1 MTNILA
7 LLCMAAKF
15 LLFRII
21 NFVLQICQL
30 LVVFRHVTYQPT
42 ICGSNAITNKNQD
55 KLKNKLGLSFCY
67 FTLK

>member
-1 MTNILA
+1 
-7 LLCMAAKF
+7 MAAKI
-15 LLFRII
+15 LLFKIYK
-21 NFVLQICQL
+21 FVLQICQL